1 MTGVLTF
8 QKGLQ
13 FGTSQNRIDT
23 YNLGLSSNY
32 LELKEINNFLFN
44 QIIENVSNSFFGS
57 QSNTGKRV
65 IF

>member
-1 MTGVLTF
+1 MYLLTF

-23 YNLGLSSNY
+23 NNLGLSSNY